1 MSRLAKAQ
9 HKLRHLHAIKRTA
22 AVRHR
27 IARLIAHIRY
37 LKRLDFNGHPKN
49 ISHKLF
55 PVIVLATKCGL
66 VVTATTDGT
75 HASSSF
81 HYPWNNSDGK
91 GHAADFGLLH
101 PPNQEALEHF
111 QAAVLKKFGA
121 KAFLELFGP
130 SPYYVKNGVLID
142 GPDPD
147 VPNHVHVAQ

>member
-1 MSRLAKAQ
+1 MSRLAKARR
-9 HKLRHLHAIKRTA
+9 KLAHLHAIKRTA

-27 IARLIAHIRY
+27 IARLVAHIRY
-37 LKRLDFNGHPKN
+37 LKRLDFNGHPEN

-75 HASSSF
+75 HTSSSF
-81 HYPWNNSDGK
+81 HYPSNNSDGL
-91 GHAADFGLLH
+91 GHAVDFGLAV
-101 PPNQEALEHF
+101 PPDQAALEHF
-111 QAAVLKKFGA
+111 QAAALKKFGA

-130 SPYYVKNGVLID
+130 SPYYVKYGALIH

-147 VPNHVHVAQ
+147 TPNHVHAAR